1 MKEDIENTNRRA
13 YPRVAW
19 NSAVKF
25 RPRWGGMDWEVSKIH
40 NISVGGCYFDSVY
53 PYETGE
59 TMEIEIRSTFLKGT
73 VKFLGNVKRCESSE
87 KALEKK
93 YGIAVQFIE
102 IVEDEADVFTKTIQD
117 LMKQAQKN

>member
-1 MKEDIENTNRRA
+1 MKEDIEGTNRRA

-25 RPRWGGMDWEVSKIH
+25 RPRWGGMDWEVSKIQ

-73 VKFLGNVKRCESSE
+73 VKFLGNVRRCEV
-87 KALEKK
+87 KDKGLEKR
-93 YGIAVQFIE
+93 YGIGIQFIE
-102 IVEDEADVFTKTIQD
+102 IVEDKEDTFTKTIQSF
-117 LMKQAQKN
+117 MRQAQRN